1 MLSRPFS
8 TPRRAAILAFLLALA
23 MLAGAAWLAVG
34 STGRLVA
41 DADWRRHTYQ
51 VIGEVR
57 GLHGALTDAET
68 GERGYMLTGDERFLA
83 PYLSGTAAVPAG
95 LARLRALT
103 ADNPGQQRRLGA
115 LAPAAGVELDG
126 LGRSIARRRALG
138 AAGVSLDDSLAGK
151 RRMDDLRARLAD
163 IERAETGLL
172 AARDSALLAS
182 IRRTRLSLLAAA
194 ALGTVLLAAA
204 FGAVGREIGQRRR
217 AEQALRGLNARL
229 AAANHELEAFC
240 YSVSHDLRAPL
251 RSIDGFS
258 QALLEDA
265 GERLAPADHQT
276 LARVRAAAQRMSGL
290 IDDLLRLSRIARTAP
305 APRDVDLSAMAAAIL
320 EELRRGEPARRPVVA
335 EIQAGVHTVGDE
347 RLLRVALENLLGN
360 AWKFTRRRPEARIA
374 FGAEGGAARPV
385 YFVRDNGAGFDMTY
399 AGKLF
404 GAFQRLHSGRDFEGT
419 GIGLATA
426 ARVVYMHGGRIWA
439 EAALDQGA
447 TFRFTLDDTV
457 GGGFAAAGEA
467 KR

>member
-1 MLSRPFS
+1 
-8 TPRRAAILAFLLALA
+8 
-23 MLAGAAWLAVG
+23 
-34 STGRLVA
+34 
-41 DADWRRHTYQ
+41 
-51 VIGEVR
+51 
-57 GLHGALTDAET
+57 
-68 GERGYMLTGDERFLA
+68 
-83 PYLSGTAAVPAG
+83 
-95 LARLRALT
+95 
-103 ADNPGQQRRLGA
+103 
-115 LAPAAGVELDG
+115 
-126 LGRSIARRRALG
+126 
-138 AAGVSLDDSLAGK
+138 
-151 RRMDDLRARLAD
+151 
-163 IERAETGLL
+163 
-172 AARDSALLAS
+172 
-182 IRRTRLSLLAAA
+182 
-194 ALGTVLLAAA
+194 LAAA
-204 FGAVGREIGQRRR
+204 FGALSREIDQRRR
-217 AEQALRGLNARL
+217 AEQALRGLNTRL

-320 EELRRGEPARRPVVA
+320 DDLRHGEPARRLIV
-335 EIQAGVHTVGDE
+335 EIQAGMRAVGDQ

-374 FGAEGGAARPV
+374 FGTEGGAPRPV

-404 GAFQRLHSGRDFEGT
+404 GAFQRLHSGGEFEGT

-426 ARVVYMHGGRIWA
+426 ARVVHMHGGRIWA
-439 EAALDQGA
+439 EAAVDQGA

-467 KR
+467 TR